1 MSSGRLEMY
10 SQLNRLNSLITNP
23 QGPFANRQRSRP
35 HRRGDLV
42 CGAQASPCFCS
53 QVDAGVG
60 WSRAHHSSSLGTVLT
75 LSRKRGLGDAVLTCG
90 HPRLPCPNPL
100 LATLKG
106 SHPGDLPGLVAATV
120 PETVR
125 GNVPHSSVGED
136 SETDS
141 LFGSWIHPLPAL

>member
-1 MSSGRLEMY
+1 MY
-10 SQLNRLNSLITNP
+10 PQLNRLNSLITNP
-23 QGPFANRQRSRP
+23 QGPFANRQPPGPIAEAIWYAGPRHLHASFPRSM
-35 HRRGDLV
+35 RGLD
-42 CGAQASPCFCS
+42 GAGPITA
-53 QVDAGVG
+53 
-60 WSRAHHSSSLGTVLT
+60 LGTVLT
-75 LSRKRGLGDAVLTCG
+75 LSRKRGLGDTVLTCG

-125 GNVPHSSVGED
+125 GNVSHSSVGED

-141 LFGSWIHPLPAL
+141 LFGS